1 MAFDSAEA
9 LLDELTNSAF
19 RPPSEDRV
27 YPAPFFGEL
36 PPVWAF
42 RGQRDAEWKLTP
54 ASLRDNAFAMFTGVR
69 LTDES
74 EYQQTEW
81 TLVMHEFRQLA
92 DEFGHHFP
100 GDSMHLRCRP
110 PRYEPSSFGP
120 DRSTCITA
128 DFPSANEIQAFTLAQ
143 HFGIPSRTNAD
154 FRVLFPSAPTF
165 GNPNMAAQ
173 QGLFSLVNMAEVS
186 RPLDLETA
194 VATFKA
200 AEQFPLSRPVL
211 YKYTCLA
218 NQSRRLLK
226 QLANYRISAAHL
238 FPGLA
243 GIVKWMRERRVY
255 E

>member
-1 MAFDSAEA
+1 
-9 LLDELTNSAF
+9 
-19 RPPSEDRV
+19 
-27 YPAPFFGEL
+27 
-36 PPVWAF
+36 
-42 RGQRDAEWKLTP
+42 
-54 ASLRDNAFAMFTGVR
+54 MFTSVQP
-69 LTDES
+69 TDES

-100 GDSMHLRCRP
+100 GDSMHLRCLA

-143 HFGIPSRTNAD
+143 HFGIPTRLLDWSWSPMVAAYFAVSELAFADSLPADHAFSVFAVDTNIQHMSRTNAD

-173 QGLFSLVNMAEVS
+173 QGLFSLVNMAEIS

-194 VATFKA
+194 VAIFNA

-218 NQSRRLLK
+218 TQSRRLLK
-226 QLANYRISAAHL
+226 QLANYHISAAHL